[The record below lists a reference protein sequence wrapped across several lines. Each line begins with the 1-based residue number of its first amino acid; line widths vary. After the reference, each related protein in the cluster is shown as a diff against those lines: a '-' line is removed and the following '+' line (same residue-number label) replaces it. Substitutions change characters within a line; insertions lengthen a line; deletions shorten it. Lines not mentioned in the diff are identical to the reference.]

1 MPRFFLQDVES
12 KIISGDDARHISKV
26 LRMKKGD
33 EITVCDMNGTDYLC
47 SISDFSKTEVF
58 FDILSKSP
66 SETES
71 EIKVSVFQAL
81 PKSTKM
87 DYIIQKCTELGVYE
101 IYPVSL
107 NRCVVRLDEAD
118 AKKKTE
124 RWQAVSEAAAKQS
137 MRGIIPEIHTPL
149 KFSEAIF
156 KLKEFD
162 LCFVCYEN
170 EKETSLKSVLE
181 NANPDIKNVAF
192 LIGPEGGISDEEA
205 DFIKQNGIVT
215 VSLGKRILRTETAP
229 TAVLAAVNYEFD
241 K

>member
-1 MPRFFLQDVES
+1 MPRFFLQDIYS
-12 KIISGDDARHISKV
+12 KTISGDDAKHISRV

-33 EITVCDMNGTDYLC
+33 EITVCDLNATDYTC
-47 SISDFSKTEVF
+47 RISDFSKTEVF
-58 FDILSKSP
+58 FDIISQKP

-71 EIKVSVFQAL
+71 DVKFSVFQAL
-81 PKSTKM
+81 PKASKM

-101 IYPVSL
+101 IFPVALS
-107 NRCVVRLDEAD
+107 RCIVKLDGAD

-137 MRGIIPEIHTPL
+137 MRGIVPKIHMPL
-149 KFSEAIF
+149 SFKETIL
-156 KLKEFD
+156 KLKEAD

-170 EKETSLKSVLE
+170 EKDTTLKNVLQSAHD
-181 NANPDIKNVAF
+181 NIKSVAF
-192 LIGPEGGISDEEA
+192 LIGPEGGISEA
-205 DFIKQNGIVT
+205 EISAIKDAGIAA

-229 TAVLAAVNYEFD
+229 TAVLAAINYEFD